1 VRDGVVVTSVPLAVT
16 ENSNGVH
23 EAELEPLAEPGR
35 YEVKLRGKEADRLS
49 AEDGNAA
56 VSAGFRV
63 VGSRGPVEL
72 AETTLNLG
80 LLETVA
86 DLSGGKVVKV
96 DQTGELTGLFL
107 KEGDAKREL
116 RETPLWDNAL
126 VLGLFALLLSVE
138 WVMRRGGG
146 LP

>member
-1 VRDGVVVTSVPLAVT
+1 
-16 ENSNGVH
+16 
-23 EAELEPLAEPGR
+23 
-35 YEVKLRGKEADRLS
+35 
-49 AEDGNAA
+49 
-56 VSAGFRV
+56 
-63 VGSRGPVEL
+63 
-72 AETTLNLG
+72 
-80 LLETVA
+80 
-86 DLSGGKVVKV
+86 VVKV

>member
-16 ENSNGVH
+16 ENSNGLH

-86 DLSGGKVVKV
+86 DLSGGRVVEA
-96 DQTGELTGLFL
+96 DQAGELTGLFL

>member
-1 VRDGVVVTSVPLAVT
+1 
-16 ENSNGVH
+16 
-23 EAELEPLAEPGR
+23 
-35 YEVKLRGKEADRLS
+35 
-49 AEDGNAA
+49 
-56 VSAGFRV
+56 
-63 VGSRGPVEL
+63 VEL